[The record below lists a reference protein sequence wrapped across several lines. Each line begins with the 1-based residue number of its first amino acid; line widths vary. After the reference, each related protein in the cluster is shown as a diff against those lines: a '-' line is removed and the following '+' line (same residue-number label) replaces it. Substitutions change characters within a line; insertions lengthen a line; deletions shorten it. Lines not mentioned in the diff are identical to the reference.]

1 MEHILRPGRGRTGQV
16 FLLGLFVAAAAF
28 LPYLIYDKGYFF
40 FYGDFNVQQIP
51 FYQLAHQAVREGNI
65 WWSWKT
71 DLGAN
76 FIGSYSFY
84 LLSPPSSGSPSPSP
98 PASSPT

>member
-1 MEHILRPGRGRTGQV
+1 MSGVHRNRVISAQRIVQL
-16 FLLGLFVAAAAF
+16 VAAAAF
-28 LPYLIYDKGYFF
+28 LPYVVLDKGRFF

-84 LLSPPSSGSPSPSP
+84 LPFVSYFS
-98 PASSPT
+98 